1 MPAELPGSTFK
12 DRVRTPAYPVEEL
25 GGLVFA
31 YLGPEPAPL
40 LPRWDLLVM
49 DNVWRDI
56 GVTVIPCNWMQCME
70 NSLDPVHTEWLHGR
84 YYEYVMS
91 RNAGKD
97 AGGER
102 MVERVIG
109 HHLKIGFD
117 VFAHGIVK
125 RRVRLGGSE
134 DDAAWR
140 IGHPILFPNILR
152 VGWTFQFRV
161 PTDDTHTYHVMYQV
175 LPVPPG
181 AEPTQERVPVYQIPI
196 TDERGEHITNFVLG
210 QDMMAW
216 VTQGPVAERDLE
228 KLADS
233 DQGVILFRRLLRE
246 QLAVVEAGGDPMNIF
261 RDAATNKCIDIPVE
275 YSLIEAARARRLATG
290 QAPWSAL
297 LDTVENAWARAPE
310 SAG

>member
-1 MPAELPGSTFK
+1 MEGADAEPRRERPRADAGLSGRGARRP
-12 DRVRTPAYPVEEL
+12 RVRLPR
-25 GGLVFA
+25 
-31 YLGPEPAPL
+31 PEPAPL

-84 YYEYVMS
+84 YYEYIMS
-91 RNAGKD
+91 RAAGRN

-125 RRVRLGGSE
+125 RRVRLGASE
-134 DDAAWR
+134 DDPSWR

-161 PTDDTHTYHVMYQV
+161 PMDDTHTYHLMYQV
-175 LPVPPG
+175 LPAPPG
-181 AEPTQERVPVYQIPI
+181 AEPPQERVPAYQI
-196 TDERGEHITNFVLG
+196 
-210 QDMMAW
+210 
-216 VTQGPVAERDLE
+216 
-228 KLADS
+228 
-233 DQGVILFRRLLRE
+233 
-246 QLAVVEAGGDPMNIF
+246 
-261 RDAATNKCIDIPVE
+261 
-275 YSLIEAARARRLATG
+275 
-290 QAPWSAL
+290 
-297 LDTVENAWARAPE
+297 
-310 SAG
+310 

>member
-1 MPAELPGSTFK
+1 
-12 DRVRTPAYPVEEL
+12 
-25 GGLVFA
+25 
-31 YLGPEPAPL
+31 
-40 LPRWDLLVM
+40 
-49 DNVWRDI
+49 
-56 GVTVIPCNWMQCME
+56 
-70 NSLDPVHTEWLHGR
+70 
-84 YYEYVMS
+84 
-91 RNAGKD
+91 
-97 AGGER
+97 
-102 MVERVIG
+102 VIG

-117 VFAHGIVK
+117 VFGHGIVK

-134 DDAAWR
+134 DDPSWR

-161 PTDDTHTYHVMYQV
+161 PIDDTHTYHVMYQV

-181 AEPTQERVPVYQIPI
+181 AEPTQERIPVYPIPI

-216 VTQGPVAERDLE
+216 VTQGSVAERDLE
-228 KLADS
+228 KLGDS
-233 DQGVILFRRLLRE
+233 DQGVILFRRLLRD
-246 QLAVVEAGGDPMNIF
+246 QLAVVAAGGDPMNVF
-261 RDAATNKCIDIPVE
+261 RDATANKCIDIPVE
-275 YSLIEAARARRLATG
+275 YSLIEAARARSLATG